1 MYEQRLPIEE
11 WKFQKQ
17 KERNDTIAAQKKYC
31 RKLCRMASALPTI
44 CTAGG
49 GLVVISHPAMQH
61 LCCKPCRKRGP
72 Y

>member
-17 KERNDTIAAQKKYC
+17 KERNDTIAAQKKV
-31 RKLCRMASALPTI
+31 LQEVVQDGQALPTI

>member
-11 WKFQKQ
+11 WKAKKQ
-17 KERNDTIAAQKKYC
+17 AELKETIAAQK
-31 RKLCRMASALPTI
+31 SALQEVVQD
-44 CTAGG
+44 GQRLVDYLYG
-49 GLVVISHPAMQH
+49 RVGLVAISHPAMQH